1 DPYTIKLTEKHEPM
15 SARHPLGTDFFG
27 RDVLTRLMYGLR
39 TSLAIA
45 IITVSIGAVVGVT
58 IGLLSAYY
66 GRILDLV
73 LMRLTDAFL
82 AFPALLFALAIMAVR
97 GPGFENLLL
106 ALAVK
111 EWTGFARLARAEGLR
126 IRELEYVQGAR
137 VLGAAHPRIILRHI
151 LPNTISTIVVY
162 GTLALPI
169 PILAAAALSFL
180 G

>member
-1 DPYTIKLTEKHEPM
+1 MRRGAELSATAVPVADSLAWTGAREAAAARFLQAFRRNRIAMVGLGMVLALLLLAGIGPMISPYDPYTIKLTEKHEPM

-73 LMRLTDAFL
+73 LMRL
-82 AFPALLFALAIMAVR
+82 
-97 GPGFENLLL
+97 
-106 ALAVK
+106 
-111 EWTGFARLARAEGLR
+111 
-126 IRELEYVQGAR
+126 
-137 VLGAAHPRIILRHI
+137 
-151 LPNTISTIVVY
+151 
-162 GTLALPI
+162 
-169 PILAAAALSFL
+169 
-180 G
+180 